1 MPAVPA
7 RENAEGG
14 VEVAGE
20 LGSNAIV
27 EQLDR
32 VLRSATF
39 QQSDRLKRFLE
50 FVVQEAIEGRS
61 GNLKEYVIGVHVFKK
76 HVSFD
81 PRTDPIV
88 RVQARRL
95 RAKLELYYGE
105 RGQQDALIIELP
117 RGGYAPVFKQRGD
130 KPSVQADGPRPF
142 PGRNTIA
149 IQDFED
155 LSGSAELQSFGK
167 GVREELIHRL
177 SKLQRLRVIANS
189 AADMAG
195 SGNETASTAAV
206 LIKGSVRRSGS
217 LLRISVHMLDTH
229 SSSYVW
235 SASIDGNLSDPFT
248 AQERVAAAVVEKL
261 TSDLSNDRPAGGYT
275 RSIENLSAQNL
286 YLQGRYYLN
295 QRTEESLR
303 KALDFFE
310 KALVEDGQ
318 FALAQSGLS
327 DAYALLGHYGVLGP
341 ADVWTKAT
349 SLAASAVMLD
359 EHSAEAHTSLAHAK
373 ATQDWDWNGAEL
385 EFQRAI
391 ALNPRYATAHHWYAT
406 SCLAPL
412 GRLDEALNAMRIAG
426 EIDPVSSIVAR
437 DLAVMHFYR
446 RDMDAALDQC
456 DHTIELNPYF
466 APAYFTL
473 GCIQEQRGDFDES
486 IAAFQRAIHLA
497 PRTPRMVSALGR
509 TFALAGKKEQ
519 ALEMLRALETVA
531 TERYVSPLDFA
542 WIYFALNDSEEGF
555 LWLSKAFDDRSF
567 ELLSMNV
574 DPRFDPWRGEA
585 RFFPL
590 LSKLELHSTHTFQR
604 KQQ

>member
-1 MPAVPA
+1 MPEVPA
-7 RENAEGG
+7 REHVRESAER
-14 VEVAGE
+14 VGE
-20 LGSNAIV
+20 EKESVRAIV

-50 FVVQEAIEGRS
+50 FVVQEANDGRG
-61 GNLKEYVIGVHVFKK
+61 GNLKEYVIGVHVFRK

-95 RAKLELYYGE
+95 RAKLEHYYAGS
-105 RGQQDALIIELP
+105 GQHDALIIELP
-117 RGGYAPVFKQRGD
+117 RGGYAPVFKQR
-130 KPSVQADGPRPF
+130 SELQAQVVETARAF

-149 IQDFED
+149 IHEFED
-155 LSGSAELQSFGK
+155 LSGAPDLASFGK

-177 SKLQRLRVIANS
+177 SRMQGLRIVASNHVN
-189 AADMAG
+189 AD
-195 SGNETASTAAV
+195 ETAAAISAAV

-217 LLRISVHMLDTH
+217 MLRVNVHMLDSL
-229 SSSYVW
+229 SSSYLW
-235 SASIDGNLSDPFT
+235 SASVDGDVHDQFS
-248 AQERVAAAVVEKL
+248 AQEKVAGAVVEKL
-261 TSDLSNDRPAGGYT
+261 TADLSNDRPAGGYT

-286 YLQGRYYLN
+286 YLQGRYHLN

-310 KALVEDGQ
+310 KAIAEDSQ
-318 FALAQSGLS
+318 FALAQSGLA
-327 DAYALLGHYGVLGP
+327 DAYALLGHYGVMGP

-359 EHSAEAHTSLAHAK
+359 EHSAEARTSLAHAK
-373 ATQDWDWNGAEL
+373 ATQDWDWAGAEL

-391 ALNPRYATAHHWYAT
+391 TLNPRYATAHHWYAA

-412 GRLDEALNAMRIAG
+412 GRLDEALTEMRIAQ

-437 DLAVMHFYR
+437 DLAVVYFYR

-466 APAYFTL
+466 APAYWTL
-473 GCIQEQRGDFDES
+473 GCIQEQRGDFDEAV
-486 IAAFQRAIHLA
+486 AAFQRAVYLS
-497 PRTPRMVSALGR
+497 PRTPRMLGALGR
-509 TFALAGKKEQ
+509 TFALSGRTEQ
-519 ALEMLRALETVA
+519 AIEILRELESIAND
-531 TERYVSPLDFA
+531 RYVSPLEFA
-542 WIYFALNDSEEGF
+542 WIHFALGDVNEGF
-555 LWLSKAFDDRSF
+555 QWLTRAFDDRSF
-567 ELLSMNV
+567 DLLSMNV
-574 DPRFDPWRGEA
+574 DPRFDPWRQEPRFQTLLA
-585 RFFPL
+585 RL
-590 LSKLELHSTHTFQR
+590 RLK
-604 KQQ
+604 